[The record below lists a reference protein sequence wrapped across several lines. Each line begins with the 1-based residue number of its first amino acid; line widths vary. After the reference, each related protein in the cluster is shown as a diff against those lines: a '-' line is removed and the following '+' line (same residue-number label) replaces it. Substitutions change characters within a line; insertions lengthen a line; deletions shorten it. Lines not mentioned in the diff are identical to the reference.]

1 MPSSPSSSAQA
12 ARLAVAAQLRELMLD
27 AGLRGG
33 ELAARCGWSDAKSS
47 RIINAK
53 TPPSDADIRAWCA
66 ACGAEGQAADLIAK
80 NRAADSMYLEW
91 RRMERTGLRQAQE
104 SVRPLY
110 ERTRAFRAYA
120 SWLLPGIVQTRAY
133 TTAILAAIRDRR
145 GLVDDVERA
154 ADERMD
160 RQHILYQGHHRFALL
175 IEESVLR
182 SGIGGRAVML
192 EQLRHL
198 LIVGRLPN
206 VSLGLVPMRPDRD
219 KAWPVE
225 GLMTHAMIA
234 QPQLF
239 ARITA
244 RIGVSVIHQTDQE
257 HTDYTDGDFTHR
269 AYRLAWGEPPARY
282 WLPKHEVDRRVG
294 ILAEKYDSIGMA
306 RAGREH
312 SISFA
317 AA

>member
-1 MPSSPSSSAQA
+1 MPPSPSSSAQA

-33 ELAARCGWSDAKSS
+33 ELAARCGWSGAKSS

-120 SWLLPGIVQTRAY
+120 SWLLPGIVQTRAH

-160 RQHILYQGHHRFALL
+160 RQHILYQGHHRFALV

-206 VSLGLVPMRPDRD
+206 VSLGVVPMRPDRD

-225 GLMTHAMIA
+225 GFWIYDQA
-234 QPQLF
+234 Q
-239 ARITA
+239 
-244 RIGVSVIHQTDQE
+244 VSVELVSGYLTITQPSEIAMYADV
-257 HTDYTDGDFTHR
+257 FTELS
-269 AYRLAWGEPPARY
+269 ALAVHGAPARA
-282 WLPKHEVDRRVG
+282 LITGAIDALG
-294 ILAEKYDSIGMA
+294 
-306 RAGREH
+306 
-312 SISFA
+312 
-317 AA
+317 

>member
-12 ARLAVAAQLRELMLD
+12 ARLAVAARLRELMLD

-33 ELAARCGWSDAKSS
+33 ELAARCGWSGAKSS

-53 TPPSDADIRAWCA
+53 TSPSDADIRAWCA
-66 ACGAEGQAADLIAK
+66 ACGAEDQAADLIAK

-120 SWLLPGIVQTRAY
+120 SWLVPGIVQTRAY
-133 TTAILAAIRDRR
+133 TTAILAGIRDRR
-145 GLVDDVERA
+145 GLADDVERA

-182 SGIGGRAVML
+182 SGIGGRGVML

-198 LIVGRLPN
+198 LVVGRLPN
-206 VSLGLVPMRPDRD
+206 VSLGVVPMRPDRD

-225 GLMTHAMIA
+225 GFWIYDQA
-234 QPQLF
+234 Q
-239 ARITA
+239 
-244 RIGVSVIHQTDQE
+244 VSVELVSGYLTITQPSEIAMYADV
-257 HTDYTDGDFTHR
+257 FTELSTFAVHG
-269 AYRLAWGEPPARY
+269 AL
-282 WLPKHEVDRRVG
+282 
-294 ILAEKYDSIGMA
+294 A
-306 RAGREH
+306 RALITG
-312 SISFA
+312 A
-317 AA
+317 MDALG

>member
-206 VSLGLVPMRPDRD
+206 VSLGVVPMRPDRD

-225 GLMTHAMIA
+225 GFWIYDQA
-234 QPQLF
+234 Q
-239 ARITA
+239 
-244 RIGVSVIHQTDQE
+244 VSVELVSGYLTITQPSEIAMYADV
-257 HTDYTDGDFTHR
+257 FTELST
-269 AYRLAWGEPPARY
+269 LAVHGAPARA
-282 WLPKHEVDRRVG
+282 LITGAIDALG
-294 ILAEKYDSIGMA
+294 
-306 RAGREH
+306 
-312 SISFA
+312 
-317 AA
+317 